1 MNIKK
6 SGLIALALFTAV
18 SLQAQYFG
26 RNKPRYEQIE
36 YRVHQTPHFE
46 IYHYLDNDTLLHA
59 LAEQSERWY
68 RIHQAV
74 LKDTIVERNPLIFYN
89 DHPDFQQTNTIS
101 GDIGVG
107 TGGVTE
113 AFKNRVILPLAMSN
127 QQTHH
132 VLGHELVHAFQYNM
146 ILKGDSTSLN
156 NLSNLPLWMV
166 EGLAEYM
173 SIGSV
178 DAQTAMWMR
187 DAVLNDDVPTLKKL
201 NNPQYFPYRY
211 GHTFWV
217 FVTGLK
223 GDEIIEPLFMA
234 TAKYGFEQACKMVMG
249 MSSENLSE
257 LWVTLIKKHF
267 GGALGDKKERTIGKA
282 LINDKNAGRMN
293 ISPVLSPNGQFV
305 IFLSEKNLFT
315 TDLFLADAR
324 TGKIIRRVAST
335 LKDGHIDDFS
345 YIESS
350 GTWSPDS
357 KQFAFVG
364 VSQGGNILIIKEV
377 QTGKTILET
386 PLEGVPAFTNPA
398 WSPDGKTIAL
408 TGLANGQVDIF
419 TYNIKSKKVTQ
430 LTNNRYS
437 EMHPAWSEDG
447 SFLAF
452 ATDELSMN
460 RGKTNG
466 KWTFNL
472 ATLNIA
478 DNRVNHIDIFPGA
491 DNLNPIPDTAN
502 NIIFLSDRDGF
513 RNIYQYEP
521 TTGKVYQLTDLLTG
535 VSGITSYSPAISLA
549 RRNNRIAYTHYLKNG
564 YNIYRARLDEF
575 LYKEVDPKAVDMSP
589 AHLPRVNRQ
598 ATALVDANLDIP
610 LQPGELP
617 ADQIKEQPYKS
628 KFKLDYVGGGG
639 GIGIGTS
646 NAFGT
651 TSGVAGGVDLLFSDI
666 MGNHQFFS
674 SLSLNGEISD
684 IGGTV
689 AYINRK
695 KRINW
700 GGYISHTPY
709 RSLSLD
715 NIEFDYPLP
724 VGDDLFLRTDRYE
737 FSVYRLFE
745 DQLGFFAQYPFSTTT
760 RVEVGA
766 SGSIYSNQLT
776 KLVNYYDDFGNLI
789 KQDRTKLDA
798 PPSLNLVTAEA
809 ALVGDNSFFGMT
821 APLQGQ
827 RYRLGLEQYFGD
839 FNFTALTADYRI
851 YRFYKPVAFAFRAM
865 HYGRYGAGST
875 ELNPLF
881 VGNPW
886 FIRGYNSN
894 TALDLFLQND
904 YVFDQLV
911 GSKLLVAN
919 FEVRIPFTGP
929 KRLALIK
936 SNVLLTDLN
945 FFVDGGVTWFD
956 YDQFS
961 IDEPQFNGEFTV
973 YPVQPVFSAG
983 ASLRINLF
991 GALILEPYYAI
1002 PLQKNTKG
1010 TFGLNLI
1017 PGW

>member
-1 MNIKK
+1 MNIKR
-6 SGLIALALFTAV
+6 SSLILLALLLAV

-26 RNKPRYEQIE
+26 RNKPRYEQID
-36 YRVHQTPHFE
+36 YRVLQTPHFE
-46 IYHYLDNDTLLHA
+46 IYHYLNNDSLLQD

-74 LKDTIVERNPLIFYN
+74 LQDTIIKRNPLIFYN

-101 GDIGVG
+101 GEIGVG

-146 ILKGDSTSLN
+146 VLNGDSTSLN

-223 GDEIIEPLFMA
+223 GDEIIEPLFMV
-234 TAKYGFEQACKMVMG
+234 TAKYGFDEACERVMG
-249 MSSENLSE
+249 MSSKALSE
-257 LWVTLIKKHF
+257 LWVSLIKRHF
-267 GGALGDKKERTIGKA
+267 GSELGDKKERTIGKA
-282 LINDKNAGRMN
+282 LINDENAGRMN

-315 TDLFLADAR
+315 IDLFLADAR

-335 LKDGHIDDFS
+335 LKDGHIDDFN
-345 YIESS
+345 YIESA

-364 VSQGGNILIIKEV
+364 VSQGSNILLIKEV
-377 QTGKTILET
+377 QTGKTVLET
-386 PLEGVPAFTNPA
+386 PLKGVPAFTNPA
-398 WSPDGKTIAL
+398 WSPDGKTIAF
-408 TGLANGQVDIF
+408 TGLANGQVDVF
-419 TYNIKSKKVTQ
+419 SYNLKSEKITQ

-452 ATDELSMN
+452 ATDELSMK
-460 RGKTNG
+460 RGKTHG

-472 ATLNIA
+472 ATLNMA
-478 DNRVNHIDIFPGA
+478 DNSVSHIDIFPGA
-491 DNLNPIPDTAN
+491 DNLNPLPDTAN

-549 RRNNRIAYTHYLKNG
+549 RRNNRIAYTHYNKNG
-564 YNIYRARLDEF
+564 YNIYRAKLDEF
-575 LYKEVDPKAVDMSP
+575 LYKEVDPKAVDMTQ
-589 AHLPRVNRQ
+589 AYLPRVNRQ

-610 LQPGELP
+610 QPPAELTS
-617 ADQIKEQPYKS
+617 DQLKEQPYKS
-628 KFKLDYVGGGG
+628 KFKLDYAGGGG
-639 GIGIGTS
+639 GIGIGT
-646 NAFGT
+646 NNVFGT

-666 MGNHQFFS
+666 MGNHQFFT

-684 IGGTV
+684 IGGTL
-689 AYINRK
+689 AYVNRK
-695 KRINW
+695 DRINW
-700 GGYISHTPY
+700 GAYLSHTPY

-715 NIEFDYPLP
+715 NIQFDFPLP

-745 DQLGFFAQYPFSTTT
+745 DQLGFFAQYPFSTTA

-776 KLVNYYDDFGNLI
+776 KLVNYYDDFGSLI

-798 PPSLNLVTAEA
+798 PPALNLVTAEA

-875 ELNPLF
+875 ELTPLF

-945 FFVDGGVTWFD
+945 FFVDGGMTWFD
-956 YDQFS
+956 YEQFNIS
-961 IDEPQFNGEFTV
+961 EPQFNGEFTV

-1002 PLQKNTKG
+1002 PLQKNAKG
-1010 TFGLNLI
+1010 AFGLNLI